1 MKHII
6 LTLAT
11 LITISASS
19 QVQLLA
25 EPPGSAGRTPVEAK
39 LIKLNPPGLDS
50 GKPLMQCLK
59 ERKSTRTFSARELS
73 LQELSNLLWAAN
85 GINRPEE
92 GKRTAPS
99 AQNRQ
104 EIDIYVM
111 FKTGVYLY
119 DAKESA
125 LLPVAEGDFRKIAGL
140 QEYAATAPVNLFYV
154 SDLNKFKGQ
163 RKLQRMASGINTGY
177 ISQNVYLYCASAGL
191 ATVARGSIDAKALAR
206 AFKLRPG
213 QEVILGQSVGWP
225 K

>member
-1 MKHII
+1 MKHLSLI
-6 LTLAT
+6 LGI
-11 LITISASS
+11 LITM
-19 QVQLLA
+19 
-25 EPPGSAGRTPVEAK
+25 SAGLPAQPLTKIA
-39 LIKLNPPGLDS
+39 LNQPDLNS

-59 ERKSTRTFSARELS
+59 ERKSTRAFLDQDLS

-92 GKRTAPS
+92 GKRTAPT

-104 EIDIYVM
+104 ELDVYVM
-111 FKTGVYLY
+111 LKTGIYLY
-119 DAKESA
+119 DAKQSA

-140 QEYAATAPVNLFYV
+140 QAYAATAPVNLFYV
-154 SDLNKFKGQ
+154 SDLAKFKGN
-163 RKLQRMASGINTGY
+163 RKLQRMASGVNAGY

-191 ATVARGSIDAKALAR
+191 ATVARGSLDYKALAKAL
-206 AFKLRPG
+206 KLKPG